1 MASRSFVARAVL
13 GFFTETPLHCGTDS
27 GSGYVDMPIQR
38 ERHTGFPMIP
48 GSTIKGVLNDEV
60 TWGAKDREHFFGAD
74 EKVVDEIRVPGKPG
88 AVSFGD
94 AFVVAFPVRSSTF
107 PFVWVT
113 CPLILE
119 RTYRAL
125 DKPWPKDL
133 ETLKRGEAWST
144 AEGSDVLLEELQVT
158 VKPGGEPLLAPL
170 AALLPAGPEHTYTRD
185 IFAKRLYAISDE
197 DFSEV
202 METATEIVT
211 RIRIDEKTGTTSQG
225 DGQFF
230 NEELV
235 PRDTLFAC
243 VLREL
248 SGSTT
253 EFPVSRIPSPIR
265 LGGHETI
272 GRGVTWVSHGMRG
285 AKGAGGVQ

>member
-13 GFFTETPLHCGTDS
+13 GLYTETPLHCGTDS

-38 ERHTGFPMIP
+38 ERHSGYPMNP
-48 GSTIKGVLNDEV
+48 ASTIKGILKDEIKLSD
-60 TWGAKDREHFFGAD
+60 GDRAYFFGAD
-74 EKVVDEIRVPGKPG
+74 EITGAGAEKTSGKPG

-107 PFVWVT
+107 PFVWIT

-125 DKPWPKDL
+125 DLPWPKDL
-133 ETLKRGEAWST
+133 KAPAEGEAWST
-144 AEGSDVLLEELQVT
+144 AEGNEVLLEELQVT
-158 VKPGGEPLLAPL
+158 VKSGGASHLAPL
-170 AALLPAGPEHTYTRD
+170 VNLLPAGSAHSYTRE
-185 IFAKRLYAISDE
+185 IFGKRVYAISDE
-197 DFSEV
+197 DFPRV
-202 METATEIVT
+202 IETATEIIT

-225 DGQFF
+225 EGQMF

-248 SGSTT
+248 KHAQS
-253 EFPVSRIPSPIR
+253 EFPVSKIP
-265 LGGHETI
+265 H
-272 GRGVTWVSHGMRG
+272 V
-285 AKGAGGVQ
+285 